1 MSKPVIPDVNRAT
14 ESDQATRQLLRYL
27 KPVAFHC
34 LVWSLVGLVVL
45 PLVWPVMMSLHSV
58 RPETFLER
66 GPLWWA
72 TGVEVAPFV
81 RGLLFAFSLPY
92 LWNSVVVATAT
103 GVLSAAFAA
112 TAAYGLDRFEFTGR
126 TVTSRALLVFLAVPQ
141 IIVAIPLYLFFLHTP
156 LFDSHLGLVVAYLA
170 MTLPFTTWLLIPY
183 FAEIPEWL
191 EDAALVDGA
200 TRLGAFA
207 RVFLPNAKPG
217 LAAAFVLAWM
227 LAYNEFLF
235 ASLLIDTPAKRTLP
249 VGLTYG
255 VGGPGVLSVVA
266 SVPML
271 VVFAVLWK
279 FFLSGEVQRW
289 LE

>member
-1 MSKPVIPDVNRAT
+1 VNVSTAT
-14 ESDQATRQLLRYL
+14 ESDHPSRRLLRYL

-34 LVWSLVGLVVL
+34 LVWSLVALVLL
-45 PLVWPVMMSLHSV
+45 PLVWPVMISLNSV
-58 RPETFLER
+58 RPETFLDR
-66 GPLWWA
+66 GLVWWA
-72 TGVEVAPFV
+72 SGVEFASFV

-92 LWNSVVVATAT
+92 LRNSVLVATAT

-112 TAAYGLDRFEFTGR
+112 TAAYGIDRFEFTGR
-126 TVTSRALLVFLAVPQ
+126 TVTSRALLVFLGVPQ
-141 IIVAIPLYLFFLHTP
+141 IIVAIPLYLVFLDTP
-156 LFDSHLGLVVAYLA
+156 LFDSHFGLVLSYLA

-183 FAEIPEWL
+183 FSEIPEWL
-191 EDAALVDGA
+191 EEAALVDGA

-227 LAYNEFLF
+227 LAYNEFIF

-255 VGGPGVLSVVA
+255 IGGPGVLSVVA

-289 LE
+289 LG

>member
-1 MSKPVIPDVNRAT
+1 MPNLLISHVSRAT
-14 ESDQATRQLLRYL
+14 ESAQQTGKLLQYL

-34 LVWSLVGLVVL
+34 VVWSLVALVLL
-45 PLVWPVMMSLHSV
+45 PLAWPVMMSLHSV
-58 RPETFLER
+58 RPTVFLER

-72 TGVEVAPFV
+72 SGVEVLPFL
-81 RGLLFAFSLPY
+81 RELLFAFSLPY
-92 LWNSVVVATAT
+92 LRNSVLVATAT

-112 TAAYGLDRFEFTGR
+112 TAAYGIDRFEFTGR
-126 TVTSRALLVFLAVPQ
+126 TVTSRALLVFIGVPQ
-141 IIVAIPLYLFFLHTP
+141 IIVAIPLYLFFLDTP
-156 LFDSHLGLVVAYLA
+156 LFDSYLGLVLAYLA

-183 FAEIPEWL
+183 FSEIPEWL
-191 EDAALVDGA
+191 EEAALVDGA
-200 TRLGAFA
+200 TRLGAFY

-227 LAYNEFLF
+227 LAYNEYIF

-255 VGGPGVLSVVA
+255 IGSPGVLSVIA

-289 LE
+289 LG